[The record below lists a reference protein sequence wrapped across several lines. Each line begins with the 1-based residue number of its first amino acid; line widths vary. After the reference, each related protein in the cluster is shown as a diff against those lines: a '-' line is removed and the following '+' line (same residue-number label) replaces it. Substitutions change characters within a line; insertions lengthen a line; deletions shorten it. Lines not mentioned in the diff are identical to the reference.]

1 MYVSERDHASSDRDC
16 LCFRERRC
24 LLWWRLSVFHRE
36 TMSPVTEIVCVS
48 QRDDASCD
56 RDCLCFRARICL
68 LWWRLSV
75 FQSKTMPP
83 VTVIVCVSEQDD
95 ASCDGDCL
103 CFRARVCL
111 LWRRLSVFQSKMMPP
126 VTMIVCVSDTP
137 CLLWRRWSVF
147 QSETVPPVMEMVC
160 VSERDDA
167 FCDGDC
173 LCFRVRRCQSCMSW
187 WTRTGRTWSGL
198 TGIGKPR
205 TPSGTLQTLSPG
217 FTTTGEAGRREYL
230 IDLSLHLVK
239 MYVNDIHS

>member
-1 MYVSERDHASSDRDC
+1 MLTVYYYHPLSACTFQSETMPPVTEIVCVSERDDASCDGNC

-24 LLWWRLSVFHRE
+24 LLWRRLSVFHRE
-36 TMSPVTEIVCVS
+36 TMPLVTEIVCVS
-48 QRDDASCD
+48 ERDDAS
-56 RDCLCFRARICL
+56 
-68 LWWRLSV
+68 
-75 FQSKTMPP
+75 
-83 VTVIVCVSEQDD
+83 VTEIVCVSEQDD

-111 LWRRLSVFQSKMMPP
+111 LWRRLSVFQSKTMPELYEL
-126 VTMIVCVSDTP
+126 VNI
-137 CLLWRRWSVF
+137 
-147 QSETVPPVMEMVC
+147 
-160 VSERDDA
+160 
-167 FCDGDC
+167 
-173 LCFRVRRCQSCMSW
+173 
-187 WTRTGRTWSGL
+187 TGRTWSGL